1 MNTYYVPA
9 LGWLLSR
16 SYLTSPLPQSC
27 EGQSCCSSFTNKG
40 TLKFG
45 EGKAL
50 TQGPQGCFYSTS
62 RALQHPLGQILPK
75 TRLGS
80 SW

>member
-1 MNTYYVPA
+1 MNTYYLPA

-27 EGQSCCSSFTNKG
+27 EGRSCYSSFTNKE
-40 TLKFG
+40 TLSFG

-50 TQGPQGCFYSTS
+50 TQGPWGSGYSPP
-62 RALQHPLGQILPK
+62 RALQHPLGLTLPQ
-75 TRLGS
+75 TGLGS